1 MKKFLLLIIA
11 AMFCLGSTAQKGWTY
26 TYVNVDYTIDIKE
39 DGMFSPLG
47 KYRCSWKGVKLTL
60 EHGKAA
66 GEIIVPST
74 VKFKGK
80 TENVVEVEYH
90 YEMKREGKITKL
102 VLPSTVKYVHGL
114 WRTSGVKEVVLSE
127 GLQEIGM
134 YCFDFHGKNTIKIK
148 IPASVVK
155 IGKEAFNGS
164 AVEVEFSPNSKLR
177 WIEDYAFFGASFSTG
192 TTLKLPSNLIL
203 IGSGAFKGTKLE
215 GVEFPKGLKT
225 IGAYAFAGNDLRE
238 INIPNSVKYIGVHA
252 FERNPHL
259 TRAILPNDEIYT
271 DYYSEVF
278 ENTDLRIVITHN
290 SQEPPK
296 SLINKYKRSLK
307 EFSNYNSR
315 YDVYDV
321 FGENCPY
328 KSVAD
333 SFAKSFRYYAKDK
346 IPQLEKKLEA
356 WQKRGEFETTQQ
368 YESRVTE
375 NARNT
380 IVEAFMDSVKQTF
393 FKEWKKDSGLTY
405 TLGSYDADSGIYTL
419 NGKNGEEPI
428 HVKVPVSEAPMFKT
442 SFSPQKSVENV
453 YGVVNDRMAVVGIK
467 CVVSGKE
474 YPITNTY
481 EKEDKLLALDLP
493 PLKLDFGDS
502 NTATSSKPQTP
513 TDRTIDQNIPVS
525 NVTNSNTFAVIIG
538 NEDYKNVS
546 KVQYAQNDARS
557 FAEYCKKTLGLP
569 EKNVRGYE
577 DATYG
582 MMVSALQDIQKI
594 AKAYHGDINI
604 IFYYAGHGIPDN
616 ASKNAYLL
624 PVDADGR
631 QMDICFPLD
640 KLYQELGAL
649 EAKSVTVFL
658 DACFSGALRGDGML
672 MAARTVALKPKP
684 STPQGKMVVF
694 SAATDEQTAFP
705 YTEKGHGMFTYY
717 LLKKIRDTKGNC
729 TLGELGTYICDEVAK
744 QSIVTNGREQ
754 TPTVRSSASIAG
766 SWKGLKLK

>member
-1 MKKFLLLIIA
+1 
-11 AMFCLGSTAQKGWTY
+11 MFCLGSTAQKGWTY
-26 TYVNVDYTIDIKE
+26 TYVNVDYTYDEE
-39 DGMFSPLG
+39 DGKYSPLG
-47 KYRCSWKGVKLTL
+47 KYRCNWKGVKLTL

-80 TENVVEVEYH
+80 TENVVEVEYNPLG
-90 YEMKREGKITKL
+90 KKGEGKVTKL

-114 WRTSGVKEVVLSE
+114 WRWSGVKEVVLSE
-127 GLQEIGM
+127 GLQEIGFH
-134 YCFDFHGKNTIKIK
+134 CFDNAGKIKIK
-148 IPASVVK
+148 IPASVVR
-155 IGKEAFNGS
+155 IGERAMEG
-164 AVEVEFSPNSKLR
+164 VEVEFSPNSKLR
-177 WIEDYAFFGASFSTG
+177 WIEDWAFSGASFSTG
-192 TTLKLPSNLIL
+192 TTLKLPSNVIS
-203 IGSGAFKGTKLE
+203 IGAFAFKGTKLE
-215 GVEFPKGLKT
+215 GVEFPKGLKK
-225 IGAYAFAGNDLRE
+225 IGADAFAENDLRE

-252 FERNPHL
+252 FGRNPHL

-328 KSVAD
+328 KSVAY

-502 NTATSSKPQTP
+502 NTATSPKPQTP

-538 NEDYKNVS
+538 NENYKSVS